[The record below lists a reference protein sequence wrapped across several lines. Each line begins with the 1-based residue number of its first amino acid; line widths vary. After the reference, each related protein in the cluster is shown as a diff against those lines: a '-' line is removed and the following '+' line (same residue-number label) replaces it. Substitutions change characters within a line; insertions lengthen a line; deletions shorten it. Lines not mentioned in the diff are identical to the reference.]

1 MEGIPNSWALV
12 PGLDHAPDGLIRL
25 GIIFVNPSEPHLP
38 LTTVTT
44 AELEAQY
51 PEVWRSPSMEILW
64 DAQVSRKFSLVPGLE
79 EVLLGTL
86 VHEGLVIWRT
96 YIRIDSIVDYQLAG
110 MPS

>member
-1 MEGIPNSWALV
+1 MVLLVTTVFQPPGQNPHQPHHRPTQIPSIMEGIPNSWALV

-51 PEVWRSPSMEILW
+51 PEVWRRSSW
-64 DAQVSRKFSLVPGLE
+64 GL
-79 EVLLGTL
+79 LYM
-86 VHEGLVIWRT
+86 R
-96 YIRIDSIVDYQLAG
+96 D
-110 MPS
+110 